1 MKESMVRGREGRR
14 GLRDHRG
21 LITCSVLIKN
31 AFRLGENDLNN
42 TIEGGYRGRD
52 TLINPDYCLI
62 LLTWSDKYS

>member
-1 MKESMVRGREGRR
+1 MVRGREGRR

-42 TIEGGYRGRD
+42 TIEGGYRGTD
-52 TLINPDYCLI
+52 TLT
-62 LLTWSDKYS
+62 LTTA